1 MTRITK
7 TKDKE
12 KEKAARKAQPYDA
25 LPIAK
30 PIIKPS
36 TEEKV
41 MLKKA
46 KPKRVVMVA
55 ECPSAF
61 PWQKAKP
68 KVDARP
74 VQQEEEQLLINGKD
88 YKKQSLSTIGEFNTM
103 FKEVQ
108 TLGSKSLLGYSKKLF
123 NEEKRRE
130 DGLAV
135 KRDNIPQNIL
145 RGMVNKQ
152 RSKQEKEANYVKE
165 SGIVAAKGASSQ
177 SLVRKIK
184 GKEKM
189 EFNRKSK
196 LENDKNGPAPNIGFM
211 KGGVYK
217 HDFK

>member
-7 TKDKE
+7 NKT
-12 KEKAARKAQPYDA
+12 KEKAARAAQPYDA
-25 LPIAK
+25 LPTPKVVPK
-30 PIIKPS
+30 PTPL
-36 TEEKV
+36 EKEIV
-41 MLKKA
+41 KKS

-68 KVDARP
+68 KVDNRP
-74 VQQEEEQLLINGKD
+74 VVQVEEELLINGKE
-88 YKKQSLSTIGEFNTM
+88 YKKQSLSTIGEFNSM

-108 TLGSKSLLGYSKKLF
+108 TLGSKSLLGYSKKLY
-123 NEEKRRE
+123 NESKRRD

-145 RGMVNKQ
+145 RGMVAKQ
-152 RSKQEKEANYVKE
+152 TKKQEKEANHVRE
-165 SGIVAAKGASSQ
+165 SGIVAAKGSSSQ

-196 LENDKNGPAPNIGFM
+196 LENEKNGPAPNIGFM
-211 KGGVYK
+211 KGGV
-217 HDFK
+217 FKYDSKR